1 MNMGNSM
8 QTTIKNDID
17 MTITTGENDKKC
29 REQIE
34 QDVKD
39 HIENNVNCST
49 DMEQVQQDN
58 NNIEKWLGYCNSW

>member
-1 MNMGNSM
+1 MNMGNTM

-17 MTITTGENDKKC
+17 ATITTGENDKKC
-29 REQIE
+29 RKQIE

-39 HIENNVNCST
+39 HIKNNVICST
-49 DMEQVQQDN
+49 DGEQVQQDN